1 MILTPEICSKEG
13 RGWGKAGY
21 EAYYK
26 EIMEGGGAYL
36 KKKTMEWP
44 GGGSKRRL
52 CNFVLSFRV
61 RN

>member
-26 EIMEGGGAYL
+26 EIMEGRGRGGVS
-36 KKKTMEWP
+36 KKKDH
-44 GGGSKRRL
+44 GVARGRQ
-52 CNFVLSFRV
+52 
-61 RN
+61 